1 MELKGLIGFY
11 MTHKSHKSNSVEK
24 DMREIETLRERMP
37 DAARDIKLNL
47 QTVFQST
54 TLTPAQTWGAALAS
68 AIATRNGELARA
80 VFVEAQGKVDEN
92 VIEDAMAA
100 AALMAMNN
108 VYYRFRHLVGK
119 ESYAAKPARL
129 RMNWI
134 GKPMSNK
141 ADFELFCLAVSAING
156 CEACI
161 RSHEE
166 VVTAG
171 GVSEDQ
177 VHDAVRGQ
185 DRRHDPGRGR
195 LVGDERT
202 WRDNIRCSRLKGGRK
217 NRRKGAGAT
226 LISPTHLSPSLR
238 SIL

>member
-1 MELKGLIGFY
+1 M
-11 MTHKSHKSNSVEK
+11 S
-24 DMREIETLRERMP
+24 EIEKLRERMP
-37 DAARDIKLNL
+37 DAARDIRLNL

-54 TLTPAQTWGAALAS
+54 TLTSAQMWGAALAS

-80 VFVEAQGKVDEN
+80 VFIEAQGKVDEN
-92 VIEDAMAA
+92 VIEDAKAA

-108 VYYRFRHLVGK
+108 VYYRFRHLVDK

-141 ADFELFCLAVSAING
+141 ADFELFCLVVSAING
-156 CEACI
+156 CESCV
-161 RSHEE
+161 RSHEQ

-177 VHDAVRGQ
+177 VHDAVRIAATIQ
-185 DRRHDPGRGR
+185 AAAVS
-195 LVGDERT
+195 LEM
-202 WRDNIRCSRLKGGRK
+202 NEL
-217 NRRKGAGAT
+217 GAI
-226 LISPTHLSPSLR
+226 ISGVAA
-238 SIL
+238 

>member
-1 MELKGLIGFY
+1 M
-11 MTHKSHKSNSVEK
+11 S
-24 DMREIETLRERMP
+24 EIEKLRERIP
-37 DAARDIKLNL
+37 DAARDIRLNL

-80 VFVEAQGKVDEN
+80 VFVDAQGKVDEK
-92 VIEDAMAA
+92 VIEDARAA
-100 AALMAMNN
+100 AALMVMNN

-141 ADFELFCLAVSAING
+141 ADFELFCLVVSAING

-161 RSHEE
+161 RSHEQALM
-166 VVTAG
+166 AG
-171 GVSEDQ
+171 GGAEDQ
-177 VHDAVRGQ
+177 VHDAVRIAATIQAAAVSLEMNG
-185 DRRHDPGRGR
+185 
-195 LVGDERT
+195 L
-202 WRDNIRCSRLKGGRK
+202 
-217 NRRKGAGAT
+217 GAI
-226 LISPTHLSPSLR
+226 ISGVAA
-238 SIL
+238 

>member
-1 MELKGLIGFY
+1 
-11 MTHKSHKSNSVEK
+11 
-24 DMREIETLRERMP
+24 MREIEKLRERMP
-37 DAARDIKLNL
+37 DAARDIRLNL

-54 TLTPAQTWGAALAS
+54 TLTTAQTWGVALAS

-80 VFVEAQGKVDEN
+80 VFIEAQGKVDEK

-119 ESYAAKPARL
+119 EIYTAKPARL
-129 RMNWI
+129 RMNRI

-156 CEACI
+156 CEVCI
-161 RSHEE
+161 HSHEE

-177 VHDAVRGQ
+177 VHDAVRIAASIQAAAVSLEMNG
-185 DRRHDPGRGR
+185 
-195 LVGDERT
+195 L
-202 WRDNIRCSRLKGGRK
+202 
-217 NRRKGAGAT
+217 GAI
-226 LISPTHLSPSLR
+226 ISGVAA
-238 SIL
+238 